1 MSGLWQINDDWSLL
15 VGVAQQTMDA
25 EGVFFQDPELGD
37 LEIQRYEDNTL
48 EDEFVNTSWTLE
60 GRLGALDV
68 IYAGAFTD
76 RESNQRID
84 YTDYLFAGQYV
95 PYYICTGEVTYTSL
109 DSDGDRILDPT
120 ILIQLLEDGSW

>member
-1 MSGLWQINDDWSLL
+1 MKTI
-15 VGVAQQTMDA
+15 
-25 EGVFFQDPELGD
+25 
-37 LEIQRYEDNTL
+37 RL

-84 YTDYLFAGQYV
+84 YTIIYLPDNIFLT
-95 PYYICTGEVTYTSL
+95 ICTGEVTYT
-109 DSDGDRILDPT
+109 T
-120 ILIQLLEDGSW
+120 